1 MIPISDTIERCD
13 VLVVGGGMGGLM
25 AAIAAADGGASVI
38 VVEKADTM
46 RSGSGTTGNDHFVCY
61 IPEVH
66 GTLDAFMKELR
77 QTFAGKNADG
87 NILRKFASRTFEV
100 VQDWHKWGIN
110 MQIDGK
116 WTFEGHA
123 FPGHMRTHLKYDG
136 HEQKSILTK
145 QAKARGVRII
155 NKTVVTELLTNDAGV
170 ITGALTLDV
179 SKDEPLLKLIE
190 CKAIVLS
197 LIHISEPTRH

>member
-87 NILRKFASRTFEV
+87 NILRKFASGPLRSCRIGTS
-100 VQDWHKWGIN
+100 GASTCRST
-110 MQIDGK
+110 GS
-116 WTFEGHA
+116 GPLRA
-123 FPGHMRTHLKYDG
+123 TH
-136 HEQKSILTK
+136 S
-145 QAKARGVRII
+145 
-155 NKTVVTELLTNDAGV
+155 
-170 ITGALTLDV
+170 
-179 SKDEPLLKLIE
+179 P
-190 CKAIVLS
+190 AICA
-197 LIHISEPTRH
+197 PT